1 MSGTLEDYLRNNV
14 KKSILDFLVKV
25 VEKDGNIIF
34 NITPIN
40 QNDDVM
46 EFLVTYNDLEV
57 Y

>member
-14 KKSILDFLVKV
+14 KKGILDFLVKV

-46 EFLVTYNDLEV
+46 EYLVTYNDLEV